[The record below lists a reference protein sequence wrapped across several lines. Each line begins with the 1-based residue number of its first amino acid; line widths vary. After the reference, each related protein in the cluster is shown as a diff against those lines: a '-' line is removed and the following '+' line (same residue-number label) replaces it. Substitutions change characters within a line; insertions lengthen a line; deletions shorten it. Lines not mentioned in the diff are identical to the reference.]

1 MATVQLTDD
10 QWIRQAFMLPK
21 WAVTQQ
27 DEMRRVLTSASYKF
41 TDTTLGGSF
50 AINAPP
56 QFTRYADIKVP
67 SRFAPSKGMG
77 RYYSEA
83 IDDTGQFVHMRFGVP
98 QFNSLT
104 NFFFN
109 FYNPKAS
116 MIARTGRSTQAFYT
130 VGKALGFVVTLPLQ
144 PLIWMGSVVN
154 FLTKKPVSKFYYLK
168 PAMPLYWGAVNV
180 IANQIAVNMGIIPR
194 VMSADEQ
201 HLKGNAEEAPTQSD
215 IEQYHKLLPNI
226 FRQDGGV
233 DIYAV
238 ATRAQRLAHRNREN
252 MKNIADSASGRDAIL
267 SLRDR
272 MLEFNTEPV
281 SGDPGSRG
289 FPLYTEEYTS
299 LTEYTAPGSDD
310 SEDQEKT
317 GDAFE
322 TMASF
327 ADFSIAEL
335 EDGAQFVTFRVDDP
349 GPTTES
355 FSSTVGESELAGKI
369 NGISSQARTARFSF
383 ADGNI
388 GDGPVA
394 EFMEGAIGAVKGV
407 ATGFLDSVNMSGIMA
422 LSGNAFADIPKVWE
436 SSEANLP
443 SSTYTIEL
451 RSPYGN
457 KMSRYINL
465 MIPLSMLLAAAL
477 PISTGKQ
484 SFTSPFLC
492 EMYAKGRNQIRLGM
506 IESLSITRGTGNVG
520 WTKDGEPLGIDVTFT
535 VVDMS
540 TVMHMPISP
549 QFGAIGAAAMT
560 AGSALGESIGAIAGN
575 REAGAAVG
583 EGVAAAMSKSTFDD
597 DNAFT
602 DYMAVLGSLSL
613 ADQIYPMNK
622 LKLNLTRRMS
632 AWEQW
637 KSPAYQ
643 ANWAMGTLPGR
654 VISAMSHVSER
665 TTGR

>member
-310 SEDQEKT
+310 SEDQETT

-643 ANWAMGTLPGR
+643 ANWVMGTMPGR
-654 VISAMSHVSER
+654 VISAMAHVSER

>member
-1 MATVQLTDD
+1 MATVNLTDD

-50 AINAPP
+50 AINTPP
-56 QFTRYADIKVP
+56 QFTRWADIKVP

-116 MIARTGRSTQAFYT
+116 MIARTGRSTQAFYS

-201 HLKGNAEEAPTQSD
+201 HLKGDAEEAPTQSD
-215 IEQYHKLLPNI
+215 IEQYHTLLPNV
-226 FRQDGGV
+226 FRKDGGV

-252 MKNIADSASGRDAIL
+252 MKNIADSASGRDAVL

-289 FPLYTEEYTS
+289 FPLYTEEYTA
-299 LTEYTAPGSDD
+299 LTEYTAPVSDE
-310 SEDQEKT
+310 SEDQETT
-317 GDAFE
+317 GDAFD

-355 FSSTVGESELAGKI
+355 FSSTVGESDLAGKI

-394 EFMEGAIGAVKGV
+394 DFMEGAIGAVKGV

-549 QFGAIGAAAMT
+549 QFGAIGAAAMRV
-560 AGSALGESIGAIAGN
+560 GGALGESIGAIAGN
-575 REAGAAVG
+575 REAGEAVG

-613 ADQIYPMNK
+613 SDQIYPMNK

-643 ANWAMGTLPGR
+643 ANWTMGTFPGR